1 MHAFKTAVLATS
13 LVALAGCST
22 WDTRAMFCGGEG
34 VKFWP
39 CGQGNTDKASSDM
52 PAREDPEK
60 ERQRLADGLAA
71 AQKQTGTLSR
81 RLSDLARRKAVHMQ
95 SAAIGQ

>member
-13 LVALAGCST
+13 LVALTGCST
-22 WDTRAMFCGGEG
+22 SDNRAIFCGGEG

-60 ERQRLADGLAA
+60 ERQRLADELLQHRSRPARSAA
-71 AQKQTGTLSR
+71 A
-81 RLSDLARRKAVHMQ
+81 
-95 SAAIGQ
+95 

>member
-1 MHAFKTAVLATS
+1 
-13 LVALAGCST
+13 
-22 WDTRAMFCGGEG
+22 
-34 VKFWP
+34 
-39 CGQGNTDKASSDM
+39 M

-81 RLSDLARRKAVHMQ
+81 RLSDLEPPRGQFDQRARTA
-95 SAAIGQ
+95 